1 MMIVGSNNS
10 TLQRMGA
17 DRCQGRKITTT
28 NVMIPS
34 DAYDH
39 LVASFYNKLDFS
51 LESVISN
58 TNPLQFPPD
67 AVDG

>member
-1 MMIVGSNNS
+1 
-10 TLQRMGA
+10 
-17 DRCQGRKITTT
+17 
-28 NVMIPS
+28 
-34 DAYDH
+34 